1 MRRKGLADPNY
12 KAPQDLLTLLLEA
25 KDPETGE
32 GLDEEEL
39 RANIIT
45 FIGAGHETTAN
56 ALTWSVYLLSQSPG
70 WRARVEAEADREID
84 AGDAQTLATRLT
96 ETRAV

>member
-1 MRRKGLADPNY
+1 MIFFDVASRGKRI
-12 KAPQDLLTLLLEA
+12 Q
-25 KDPETGE
+25 ETGV

-56 ALTWSVYLLSQSPG
+56 ALT
-70 WRARVEAEADREID
+70 
-84 AGDAQTLATRLT
+84 
-96 ETRAV
+96 